1 MGGILSGSMVLRD
14 EQPVKFSIG
23 AVAQLLGDC
32 RGLSLNP
39 QELVFRAKLHDF
51 IRGQQIT
58 SGEVVADT
66 GRITRSVAF
75 GLIAGGFLSHH
86 LAQPFGRLKIIHPKD
101 LLHPGIGDECSRPFA
116 VEVLELAHV
125 LQNRPELKPIA
136 RHKPHGA
143 FHGLKTAQ
151 SSEFIQQEE
160 GRAPNAGFEA
170 FQALCGAA

>member
-14 EQPVKFSIG
+14 EQPVKFAVG

-66 GRITRSVAF
+66 GGITRPVAVR
-75 GLIAGGFLSHH
+75 LIAGGFLSHH
-86 LAQPFGRLKIIHPKD
+86 LAQPFRRLKIIHPKD
-101 LLHPGIGDECSRPFA
+101 LLHPGIGDEGARPFA
-116 VEVLELAHV
+116 VEVLEMAHV

-143 FHGLKTAQ
+143 FHGLQTAQ

-160 GRAPNAGFEA
+160 GRGPNAGFEA